1 MLAKRIRQ
9 HEATPWRPDGTCGIG
24 MRPSAKAGRRP
35 YGGTERAWP
44 ACSHGKYLKLTGT
57 RRKARASETWRL
69 AVRAERTIPAPLSNS
84 QFGKFCRKSFVVGHK
99 SRKGL
104 YLHPLCGTGVRDEAQ
119 MGTGR
124 DKRKAAQEKK
134 QRLQAAAFASAVKGA
149 ATVKE
154 TGQDKTEAKTAKN
167 AKKQSR
173 RAKAAGDEDDDDDI
187 EAILASIIAK
197 EKEKSAVFVD
207 ECPKPSARVNFTITK
222 NEQREE
228 EVVIFGGEYFNG
240 ENTYVYQDVYR
251 YFR

>member
-1 MLAKRIRQ
+1 
-9 HEATPWRPDGTCGIG
+9 
-24 MRPSAKAGRRP
+24 
-35 YGGTERAWP
+35 
-44 ACSHGKYLKLTGT
+44 
-57 RRKARASETWRL
+57 
-69 AVRAERTIPAPLSNS
+69 
-84 QFGKFCRKSFVVGHK
+84 
-99 SRKGL
+99 
-104 YLHPLCGTGVRDEAQ
+104 